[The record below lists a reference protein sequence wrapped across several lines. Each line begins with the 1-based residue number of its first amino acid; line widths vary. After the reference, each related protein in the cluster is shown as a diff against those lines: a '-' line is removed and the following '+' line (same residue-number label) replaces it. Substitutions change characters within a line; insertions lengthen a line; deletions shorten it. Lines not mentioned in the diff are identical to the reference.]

1 MKILSLRKRYLV
13 LFVVIFSLI
22 IWSLFFRTQSELIE
36 YVTVQR
42 QDLKTEVSTSG
53 VLTGKIALNLRFKS
67 AGKLSK
73 VDIKTGDK
81 VFAGQ
86 VLAELNTVDLSVSLK
101 QAKNNLRDK
110 QTTSEKVLDDIHL
123 FQYGEGGFSNIGS
136 LNETM
141 SQRQLRTTVEV
152 ARDNAADNVK
162 LVERAFED
170 SLIISPISGIVT
182 QADFIPGQIVTSA
195 DIIARVVDFSEAIFE
210 ADVDESDI
218 GDIQTGQRAEV
229 TLNAYGE
236 KQFIGEVTEIIPRTK
251 SVSSG
256 ATVITV
262 RIKLTDQSILK
273 IDGLNGQVNI
283 ITSQKNGALT
293 IPLEA
298 IKEENT
304 VMVRSGKNFK
314 TVQVKLG
321 ERNQTDIEVLEGLN
335 ENNQIVKNPSFLK

>member
-123 FQYGEGGFSNIGS
+123 FQYGEGGFS
-136 LNETM
+136 
-141 SQRQLRTTVEV
+141 
-152 ARDNAADNVK
+152 
-162 LVERAFED
+162 
-170 SLIISPISGIVT
+170 
-182 QADFIPGQIVTSA
+182 
-195 DIIARVVDFSEAIFE
+195 
-210 ADVDESDI
+210 
-218 GDIQTGQRAEV
+218 
-229 TLNAYGE
+229 
-236 KQFIGEVTEIIPRTK
+236 
-251 SVSSG
+251 
-256 ATVITV
+256 
-262 RIKLTDQSILK
+262 
-273 IDGLNGQVNI
+273 
-283 ITSQKNGALT
+283 
-293 IPLEA
+293 
-298 IKEENT
+298 
-304 VMVRSGKNFK
+304 
-314 TVQVKLG
+314 
-321 ERNQTDIEVLEGLN
+321 
-335 ENNQIVKNPSFLK
+335 

>member
-1 MKILSLRKRYLV
+1 M
-13 LFVVIFSLI
+13 
-22 IWSLFFRTQSELIE
+22 
-36 YVTVQR
+36 
-42 QDLKTEVSTSG
+42 
-53 VLTGKIALNLRFKS
+53 NLRFKS

-283 ITSQKNGALT
+283 ITSQKDGALT

-298 IKEENT
+298 I
-304 VMVRSGKNFK
+304 
-314 TVQVKLG
+314 
-321 ERNQTDIEVLEGLN
+321 
-335 ENNQIVKNPSFLK
+335 